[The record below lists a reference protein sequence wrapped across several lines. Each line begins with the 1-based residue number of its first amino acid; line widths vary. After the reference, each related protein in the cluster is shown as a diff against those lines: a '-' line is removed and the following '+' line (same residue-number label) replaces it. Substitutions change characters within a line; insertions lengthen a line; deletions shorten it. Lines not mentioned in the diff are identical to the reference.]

1 LKSRGEVFIDKQLND
16 AAKAVE
22 KGNFKRLSEIAE
34 KGLDHCI
41 KNTSENNLF
50 YHLDKDERSD
60 NYQVVLRLEKS
71 LSEFV
76 GVCRSV
82 PIIR

>member
-1 LKSRGEVFIDKQLND
+1 MKSRGEVFIDKQLND

-50 YHLDKDERSD
+50 YHLDKDEKLLDERSD

-71 LSEFV
+71 L
-76 GVCRSV
+76 
-82 PIIR
+82 P

>member
-50 YHLDKDERSD
+50 YHLDKDEKLLDERSD

-71 LSEFV
+71 L
-76 GVCRSV
+76 
-82 PIIR
+82 P